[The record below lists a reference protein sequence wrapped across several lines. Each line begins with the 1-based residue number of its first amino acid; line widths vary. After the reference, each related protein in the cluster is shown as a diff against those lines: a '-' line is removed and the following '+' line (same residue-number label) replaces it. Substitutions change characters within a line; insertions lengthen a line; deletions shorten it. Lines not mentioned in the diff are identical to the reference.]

1 MDKSTFV
8 ARCMEIKAKI
18 SVAKDNLNDFGGYK
32 YRTIEDIL
40 AVAKPVLV
48 GTGIE
53 LQTDVD
59 VSIIGDKFLVTA
71 YATLTDGENR
81 ETTKGLAFYD
91 ADHKK
96 MSDEQKLGSAS
107 TYAIRY
113 AMTNLLLA
121 GSGEAD
127 LDSLPPKDYKGQQT
141 TRTQQAAPTY
151 QAPRQQYQ
159 QRPAQ
164 APRQQYQQQAPAR
177 QQTAAPQQTAS
188 TTPAPAQR
196 QQAATPQQ
204 AAATPARQQATAP
217 SVTAPQAAAPQKQ
230 QAAPQQATP
239 ARQQAPAQSAG
250 RIPMHEI
257 KPGYDLAGNVKDIYK
272 IQPGKEPIYGPYSP
286 QACVFKFDSKG
297 RALRPKACIITREED
312 EDS

>member
-8 ARCMEIKAKI
+8 AKCMEIKAKI
-18 SVAKDNLNDFGGYK
+18 SVSKDNMNDFGGYK

-151 QAPRQQYQ
+151 QAPHPQY

-164 APRQQYQQQAPAR
+164 APRQQYQQ
-177 QQTAAPQQTAS
+177 
-188 TTPAPAQR
+188 PAQR
-196 QQAATPQQ
+196 QQAA
-204 AAATPARQQATAP
+204 APARQQSPASTAP
-217 SVTAPQAAAPQKQ
+217 VRQ
-230 QAAPQQATP
+230 QAAPQQAAPTRQQVTAAP
-239 ARQQAPAQSAG
+239 APQATAPKQQASASQVAAPQQAPAPQSTGQQAPAQSAG

-257 KPGYDLAGNVKDIYK
+257 KPGYDLTGNIKDIYEV
-272 IQPGKEPIYGPYSP
+272 QPGKEPIYGPYSP
-286 QACVFKFDSKG
+286 QACIFKFDSKG

-312 EDS
+312 ES

>member
-1 MDKSTFV
+1 MDKQAFT
-8 ARCMEIKAKI
+8 AKCMEIKAKI

-164 APRQQYQQQAPAR
+164 APRQQYQQ
-177 QQTAAPQQTAS
+177 
-188 TTPAPAQR
+188 PAQR
-196 QQAATPQQ
+196 QQAA
-204 AAATPARQQATAP
+204 PARQQ
-217 SVTAPQAAAPQKQ
+217 VTAPAPT
-230 QAAPQQATP
+230 APT
-239 ARQQAPAQSAG
+239 APLLRLIRRLRMVSVL
-250 RIPMHEI
+250 PMLSTAI
-257 KPGYDLAGNVKDIYK
+257 TSSVPKSLPPKALPKRFTSTKSV
-272 IQPGKEPIYGPYSP
+272 SM
-286 QACVFKFDSKG
+286 
-297 RALRPKACIITREED
+297 LRPLCRPSTPKMPPITKTLLMSPPPRSPKSFTITMLSVLTTMAPSSKPRFPAIRVIRPLLMKIKKALILTKC
-312 EDS
+312 

>member
-1 MDKSTFV
+1 MDKQAFT
-8 ARCMEIKAKI
+8 AKCMEIKAKI
-18 SVAKDNLNDFGGYK
+18 SVAKDNYNGFADYK

-59 VSIIGDKFLVTA
+59 ISIIGDRFLVTA
-71 YATLTDGENR
+71 TATLTDGENR

-127 LDSLPPKDYKGQQT
+127 LDSLPPKDYKGQQGQQ
-141 TRTQQAAPTY
+141 RTQQAASTY
-151 QAPRQQYQ
+151 QAPRSQYQ

-164 APRQQYQQQAPAR
+164 APRQQYQQ
-177 QQTAAPQQTAS
+177 
-188 TTPAPAQR
+188 PAQR
-196 QQAATPQQ
+196 QQAAAPARPQSPASTAPTRQQVTAAPAPQATTHSVPASQAAAQKAPAPQQ
-204 AAATPARQQATAP
+204 AP
-217 SVTAPQAAAPQKQ
+217 APQSTGQ
-230 QAAPQQATP
+230 QAAPT
-239 ARQQAPAQSAG
+239 PAQSGAGG

-257 KPGYDLAGNVKDIYK
+257 KPGYDLAGQIADIYK
-272 IQPGKEPIYGPYSP
+272 IKPGREPIYGPYNP
-286 QACVFKFDSKG
+286 QECVFQFDSKG
-297 RALRPKACIITREED
+297 RALRPKACILTREED
-312 EDS
+312 ET